1 MFFTKGFM
9 DFFEKIE
16 QLKACKDLKDS
27 GDFLFSLEDEMRE
40 ALGLYWRTASLIL
53 EGSGTHLK
61 APADSYY
68 EMQNNFFSII
78 FLYSYHRTAIP
89 RGHRVMYA
97 AINQCLRGIVT
108 GCDNI
113 LDDEYK
119 KTLDTDLPERGT
131 RFRSVLDIMVSDRV
145 IFHVLFNAVA
155 LEPLSCDAM
164 LKACDLSLHGLLK
177 SGVQEATEEAGVDR
191 IFLPDEVLTMVHH
204 YKTGVLF
211 QAPWAVP
218 RLLESGSGESTGLII
233 KALYDIGMGCQI
245 LDDMTDLPLDIQRH
259 RHNYVLSL
267 LYHSAAE
274 GLRKRLDSMLKQDGI
289 FKYDDDLLAE
299 FPLIKTEATNKAL
312 SFLNLGFKALF
323 DLSHQSLVEPA
334 IEFVMQRLGAGLS
347 RSE

>member
-1 MFFTKGFM
+1 M

-16 QLKACKDLKDS
+16 ELKAAKNLKDLS
-27 GDFLFSLEDEMRE
+27 DFLFLLEDELRK
-40 ALGLYWRTASLIL
+40 ALSLYWSTASRIL

-61 APADSYY
+61 APADSFY
-68 EMQNNFFSII
+68 EMKNNFFSLI
-78 FLYSYHRTAIP
+78 FLYSYHRAAIP

-119 KTLDTDLPERGT
+119 KTLDTDLPEGGT

-145 IFHVLFNAVA
+145 IFHILCNAM
-155 LEPLSCDAM
+155 EQESLSCDAM
-164 LKACDLSLHGLLK
+164 LKACDVSLHGLLK

-191 IFLPDEVLTMVHH
+191 ILLPDEVLTMVHH
-204 YKTGVLF
+204 YKTGLLF

-218 RLLESGSGESTGLII
+218 RLFETKSGESISLMM

-245 LDDMTDLPLDIQRH
+245 LDDMADLPLDIGRH
-259 RHNYVLSL
+259 HHNYVLSL
-267 LYHSAAE
+267 LYHGAAE

-289 FKYDDDLLAE
+289 FKYDNNLLIE
-299 FPLIKTEATNKAL
+299 FPLIKIEASNKAL
-312 SFLNLGFKALF
+312 SFLDSGFKALF
-323 DLSHQSLVEPA
+323 DPAHQSLVKPA
-334 IEFVMQRLGAGLS
+334 IEFVIQRLGGGLV
-347 RSE
+347 RA